1 MCLGSGFQN
10 WTLYQFLQQEL
21 VLGVSDC
28 CHNHSISFFLL
39 NFTMQSVHESGFC
52 GIKYNLNQFYFNML
66 VAFLKILSR
75 GFINLYN
82 NKISSSVK
90 ISVCHSFY
98 FQQNSF
104 LQVISTF
111 FLFSLYYKNYCFF
124 HLAQCGNL
132 LLLPKR
138 RSPSP
143 KSCYYCDWIKLKAG
157 ILELAMKFADS
168 IPNLK
173 KILCSQSVSVILLGL
188 QTLAHL
194 LQDISTSSAC
204 WGLGHSEL
212 QFYLLQVPCRSEL
225 PC

>member
-111 FLFSLYYKNYCFF
+111 FLFSLYYKSIAFF
-124 HLAQCGNL
+124 TWPNVVTCCC
-132 LLLPKR
+132 
-138 RSPSP
+138 SPRE
-143 KSCYYCDWIKLKAG
+143 D
-157 ILELAMKFADS
+157 
-168 IPNLK
+168 
-173 KILCSQSVSVILLGL
+173 
-188 QTLAHL
+188 HL
-194 LQDISTSSAC
+194 LQSLAITVI
-204 WGLGHSEL
+204 EL
-212 QFYLLQVPCRSEL
+212 NLKQAFLN
-225 PC
+225 